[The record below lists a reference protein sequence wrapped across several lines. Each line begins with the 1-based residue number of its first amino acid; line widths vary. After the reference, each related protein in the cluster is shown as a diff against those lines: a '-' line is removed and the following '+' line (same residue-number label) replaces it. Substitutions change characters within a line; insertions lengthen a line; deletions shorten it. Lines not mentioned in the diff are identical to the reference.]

1 LEDLMTFN
9 EDNAG
14 FEDWLREQCLLNG
27 CEVAEADLEYK
38 HDQMASDPFVFLRA
52 TFFRWAKRIET
63 LLPELAEAP
72 SVLSVGDTHLENFG
86 TWRDNEGRLVWGVND
101 FDEAAAIPY
110 PFDLV
115 RLAASVRLAD
125 EPGVSNHEAAA
136 AIAEGYLRG
145 LAAPRPTLLDEQET
159 WMRAYV
165 GVSDKKREKFWNRLD
180 DLPATAAPAPV
191 IAALQKSMPDSAPIS
206 KIASVQKGMGSL
218 GRPRFVAL
226 AMWRGGKVTREAKAL
241 VPSAWDWGHARDLAP
256 SRFLELSRGQ
266 FRSPD
271 PWLEVHN
278 GFLCRRIAADSRK
291 VNLKDDDDLME
302 LHINLFNAMGFDLGA
317 IHAADHRAEA
327 VKLHLDGLTDGW
339 LYAAAETAAADVEC
353 DFETWKQSLDD
364 ASS

>member
-1 LEDLMTFN
+1 MTFN

>member
-1 LEDLMTFN
+1 MTFN

-241 VPSAWDWGHARDLAP
+241 VPSAWDWAHARDLSP
-256 SRFLELSRGQ
+256 SRFLELSRVQ

>member
-1 LEDLMTFN
+1 MTFN

-125 EPGVSNHEAAA
+125 EGVSNHEAAA